1 MVLASAIVD
10 VIRPS
15 TPRGLGTFRVEVWG
29 QAPNDYVRIYEIQA
43 KNVDQAARTGID
55 RFVKEFSDKADQ
67 GE

>member
-1 MVLASAIVD
+1 
-10 VIRPS
+10 
-15 TPRGLGTFRVEVWG
+15 VEVWG